1 MNITLVNLN
10 SSWLKYD
17 GRSTEM
23 SEFSFCYLAIDF
35 IFKIAKSFANRN
47 FSEVNHKEIKWKLK
61 ESELGYALCYGFDF
75 FFVKEICIIFS
86 WSERNNIFV
95 FSIMFIK
102 WNTQSWVYD
111 SWFYSFSTKL
121 FFKQLKIVSEKN
133 EFFIYFDA
141 QTKIG

>member
-86 WSERNNIFV
+86 
-95 FSIMFIK
+95 
-102 WNTQSWVYD
+102 
-111 SWFYSFSTKL
+111 
-121 FFKQLKIVSEKN
+121 
-133 EFFIYFDA
+133 
-141 QTKIG
+141 